1 MITRDVAAFVAHA
14 RAVPAD
20 MAALP
25 RSAFM
30 VSPEGFAL
38 AAQSASDNAY
48 MLRDGMV
55 DVERALAQHRGLQR
69 RMAQSL
75 PAICFPG
82 NPETPDAVFAN
93 NVFATAAGRL
103 LIAPMRHPV
112 RRREAERNDI
122 PEFFRQ
128 VLGYRVVDLRSG
140 PGVAELTGSLVIDRA
155 RGLGFCGLS
164 ARCDERGA
172 AAMHAAFGLRAT
184 LLFDLAPGE
193 YHSNVL
199 MSILAGRALVICPD
213 GFADPDIALALRG
226 LYPHAITLDAG
237 ERRAFAGNCIALS
250 NDSVWMSA
258 RAAAALTGAARTAF
272 SAAQFSVVALPLD
285 ELEKAGGS
293 LRCCVAE
300 IF

>member
-14 RAVPAD
+14 RAVSAD
-20 MAALP
+20 LPALP
-25 RSAFM
+25 RGVFM
-30 VSPEGFAL
+30 VAPEGFAL
-38 AAQSASDNAY
+38 AEQSASDNTY
-48 MLRDGMV
+48 MLRDGAV

-69 RMAQSL
+69 RIAQSL
-75 PAICFPG
+75 PAVCFPG
-82 NPETPDAVFAN
+82 DPETPDAVFAN
-93 NVFATAAGRL
+93 NAFATAAGRL

-122 PEFFRQ
+122 PAFFRQ

-140 PGVAELTGSLVIDRA
+140 PGVAELTGSLIIDRA

-164 ARCDERGA
+164 ARCDESGA

-184 LLFDLAPGE
+184 LLFDLAPCE
-193 YHSNVL
+193 YHTNVL

-213 GFADPDIALALRG
+213 GFADPGIALALRG
-226 LYPHAITLDAG
+226 LYPHAIVLDAG
-237 ERRAFAGNCIALS
+237 ERSGFAGNCIALG

-258 RAAAALTGAARTAF
+258 QAAAALTGANRAALA
-272 SAAQFSVVALPLD
+272 AAQFTVIALPLD

>member
-14 RAVPAD
+14 RSVPAD
-20 MAALP
+20 LPALP
-25 RSAFM
+25 RGVFM

-38 AAQSASDNAY
+38 AAQSVSDNAY
-48 MLRDGMV
+48 MLRDGAV

-69 RMAQSL
+69 RIAQAL

-112 RRREAERNDI
+112 RRREAERSDI
-122 PEFFRQ
+122 PAFFRQ

-140 PGVAELTGSLVIDRA
+140 PGVAELTGSLIIDRA

-184 LLFDLAPGE
+184 LLFDLAPRE

-199 MSILAGRALVICPD
+199 MSILAGRALVMCPD

-226 LYPHAITLDAG
+226 LYPHAIILDAG
-237 ERRAFAGNCIALS
+237 ERLAFAGNCIALS
-250 NDSVWMSA
+250 ADSVWMSA
-258 RAAAALTGAARTAF
+258 CAAAALTEAARTAF
-272 SAAQFSVVALPLD
+272 SAAQFTVIALPLD

>member
-20 MAALP
+20 MPALP
-25 RSAFM
+25 RGAFM

-38 AAQSASDNAY
+38 AAQSASDNGY

-69 RMAQSL
+69 RIAQSL

-82 NPETPDAVFAN
+82 DPETPDAVFAN

-112 RRREAERNDI
+112 RRREAERSDI
-122 PEFFRQ
+122 PAFFRQ
-128 VLGYRVVDLRSG
+128 VLGYRVVDLRSE
-140 PGVAELTGSLVIDRA
+140 PGVAELTGSLIIDRA

-193 YHSNVL
+193 YHANVL
-199 MSILAGRALVICPD
+199 MSVLAGRALVICPD

-250 NDSVWMSA
+250 TDSVWMSA

-272 SAAQFSVVALPLD
+272 AAAQFTVIALPLD